1 MRSWRSSPPLTSIGT
16 CRFGGCVGNRGSLTS
31 TKKPLSSEVRGWARF
46 SEGEKRLVNRSIQK
60 SWNTHSNSSCRRR
73 SRHTTTRALER
84 PARPSADMTSV
95 ATQASCPIVIK
106 IPVSSKSRVAAPP
119 VAARLQARR
128 FPARDGTA
136 PEVRFAM
143 GRRDARAPSSPHVSA
158 NDRISSES
166 CKYVMLRALERGV
179 RPRAR
184 VARARC
190 PRTSGAQRALTVAD
204 IPSRTTQKTAR
215 KELLAAS
222 ALARKSA
229 IAAAHNARV
238 TDVHDT
244 ATLMQTQI
252 MEYHRSTIDRRLQA
266 RLPPGSRNLA
276 FFSPSLAPGVDRR

>member
-1 MRSWRSSPPLTSIGT
+1 MEGER
-16 CRFGGCVGNRGSLTS
+16 
-31 TKKPLSSEVRGWARF
+31 VRGWARF

-143 GRRDARAPSSPHVSA
+143 GRRDARAPSSPA
-158 NDRISSES
+158 
-166 CKYVMLRALERGV
+166 CLRERSNLERILQIRHV
-179 RPRAR
+179 TRAGEGCST
-184 VARARC
+184 ARAR
-190 PRTSGAQRALTVAD
+190 RARAM
-204 IPSRTTQKTAR
+204 PPHFR
-215 KELLAAS
+215 
-222 ALARKSA
+222 
-229 IAAAHNARV
+229 
-238 TDVHDT
+238 
-244 ATLMQTQI
+244 
-252 MEYHRSTIDRRLQA
+252 RSTC
-266 RLPPGSRNLA
+266 
-276 FFSPSLAPGVDRR
+276 VDRR